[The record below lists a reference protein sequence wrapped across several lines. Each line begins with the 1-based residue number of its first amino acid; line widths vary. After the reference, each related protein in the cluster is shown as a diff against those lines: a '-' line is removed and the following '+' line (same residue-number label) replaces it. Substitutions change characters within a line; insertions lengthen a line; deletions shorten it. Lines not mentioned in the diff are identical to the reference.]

1 MPCGTCGLVTGID
14 GPGWGVS
21 STVSGK
27 ERVVVVDEAKVGIVE
42 DFGGDDPR
50 VIGADNKC
58 WFVDAEEES
67 GEGFG
72 ISKFL
77 P

>member
-1 MPCGTCGLVTGID
+1 
-14 GPGWGVS
+14 
-21 STVSGK
+21 VSGK